1 MFFLFQ
7 TMGKVRFSSQ
17 PYRCL
22 FCGCG
27 FWDMKSLQ
35 EHLRSCKRQAQK
47 EVPDRDCLC
56 EYCPKMF
63 GRLSDLS
70 RHIRRVH
77 NLVPKAPTA
86 TCSSADDKDTTALS
100 VDELGPDPEIELEA
114 ENVQEQDKVM
124 LEAEISR
131 KPTQPDPVFS
141 GKKRKILTEEPSDL
155 SAKVSSTGTDK
166 MKMDTNE
173 IGIQCSIE
181 IGKVEHHVVIETVKS
196 YKENGTD
203 VTRKETHERRWVE

>member
-1 MFFLFQ
+1 
-7 TMGKVRFSSQ
+7 MGQVRFSSQ

-56 EYCPKMF
+56 EYCLKMF

-86 TCSSADDKDTTALS
+86 TCSSAYDKDTTALS

-155 SAKVSSTGTDK
+155 SAKVSKDSPTGTDK

-173 IGIQCSIE
+173 IGIQCSIK
-181 IGKVEHHVVIETVKS
+181 IGKVEHHVVIATVKS
-196 YKENGTD
+196 YKENRTD
-203 VTRKETHERRWVE
+203 VTRKETHKRRWVE

>member
-1 MFFLFQ
+1 
-7 TMGKVRFSSQ
+7 MGKVRFSSQ

-27 FWDMKSLQ
+27 FLDMKSLQ

-131 KPTQPDPVFS
+131 SELNQ
-141 GKKRKILTEEPSDL
+141 IL
-155 SAKVSSTGTDK
+155 
-166 MKMDTNE
+166 
-173 IGIQCSIE
+173 CSV
-181 IGKVEHHVVIETVKS
+181 G
-196 YKENGTD
+196 
-203 VTRKETHERRWVE
+203 RRGRS